1 LSLSKEATVKPA
13 FLAQMQGLLGL
24 EENCLLVEELG
35 IEHGAAR
42 IDVATIG
49 DCVHGFEIKA
59 DADSL
64 SRLAH
69 QASHYEKLVDF
80 AYLVCTER
88 HFQTAMEMLPAH
100 WGLILATCARG
111 PIEFVVRRTANKNT
125 LRSAESLA
133 RLLWR
138 GEALAMLCEL
148 GLDRGVRQ
156 KSARVIH
163 ECLAQSLNLEE
174 LGSRVLRQ
182 LRLRPSWGTR
192 QCRPTY
198 LASWTLRQES

>member
-1 LSLSKEATVKPA
+1 MRWNLSNEATVKPA
-13 FLAQMQGLLGL
+13 LLAQLHSLLAL
-24 EENCLLVEELG
+24 EPNCLLVEELG
-35 IEHGAAR
+35 VEHGAAR
-42 IDVATIG
+42 IDVAAIG
-49 DCVHGFEIKA
+49 NCVHGFEIKA

-64 SRLAH
+64 VRLAR
-69 QASHYEKLVDF
+69 QMNHYEKLVDF

-88 HFQTAMEMLPAH
+88 HSQAAIGMLPAH
-100 WGLILATCARG
+100 WGLILATCVAGR
-111 PIEFVVRRTANKNT
+111 IEFAVRRPATKNT

-148 GLDRGVRQ
+148 GLDRGVKR
-156 KSARVIH
+156 KSARVMH

-182 LRLRPSWGTR
+182 LRLRPNWGTR
-192 QCRPTY
+192 QRP
-198 LASWTLRQES
+198 LRT